1 VPEFFT
7 GLQLFRA
14 DASVGHIIRPSHS
27 NKSNFVS
34 RRGRYEASAACEE
47 SDGNQ
52 HMVNMRL
59 FRLICCMIF
68 VAAHCASAKAQVSGS
83 IPDVT
88 YGGVCIGMHACSAD
102 NTGVAL
108 TEAETWQLSN
118 SLTWDDNFI
127 TFGVGDSA
135 RAELKDGAGQTLAS
149 VKVTWNSV
157 DQRVICVPAD
167 NCSSAPPGSVNAPAG
182 AGPKTKTTKGKT
194 TPTSVPKVWFGT
206 FTLELTN
213 KSTCSF
219 RPDGKIQLAG
229 GDTYIVDGVAWSGWR
244 ILHDPAPGK
253 QDSVQHDFIVPT
265 SGALVVLRLGAPDR
279 FSPLWSCTRRKHIA
293 LAKKRP
299 TSSPPP
305 PAPVDEESGPPATAA
320 AAPRSCDWSS
330 EFDQIRNQQVLSS
343 MRQDAQNGRSVAQ
356 QTRQSGLS
364 VQQLLNSGE
373 QSLSQLAAHLEQV
386 KAAIQDVSSPPVTDF
401 NFTFDY
407 QATCINANSDMTNNA
422 LLAAECEYVNTEDMI
437 HTTEG
442 AIDVYRCM
450 LGN

>member
-1 VPEFFT
+1 
-7 GLQLFRA
+7 
-14 DASVGHIIRPSHS
+14 
-27 NKSNFVS
+27 
-34 RRGRYEASAACEE
+34 
-47 SDGNQ
+47 
-52 HMVNMRL
+52 
-59 FRLICCMIF
+59 
-68 VAAHCASAKAQVSGS
+68 
-83 IPDVT
+83 VT
-88 YGGVCIGMHACSAD
+88 YGGNGGS
-102 NTGVAL
+102 AL
-108 TEAETWQLSN
+108 TEVDVRQLSS
-118 SLTWDDNFI
+118 SLWWDDNYI
-127 TFGVGDSA
+127 SVAVGGGA
-135 RAELKDGAGQTLAS
+135 RADLKDGAGQTLAS

-157 DQRVICVPAD
+157 DQRVICEPGA
-167 NCSSAPPGSVNAPAG
+167 NCSSATPGSLNASPG
-182 AGPKTKTTKGKT
+182 TGPRTKTTKGKT
-194 TPTSVPKVWFGT
+194 TPASVPKVWFGT

-219 RPDGKIQLAG
+219 RPDGNIKLAG
-229 GDTYIVDGVAWSGWR
+229 PDTYIVDGVAWSGWR

-265 SGALVVLRLGAPDR
+265 SDAVLVLHLDAPDR
-279 FSPLWSCTRRKHIA
+279 FSPLSSCTRRKNVA
-293 LAKKRP
+293 LAKTKT

-305 PAPVDEESGPPATAA
+305 QSTPVEEESGAPASAA
-320 AAPRSCDWSS
+320 AAPRSCDWSA

-364 VQQLLNSGE
+364 VQQLLNSGG

-407 QATCINANSDMTNNA
+407 QATCINANADMTNNA
-422 LLAAECEYVNTEDMI
+422 LLAAECEYVNTQDMI

-450 LGN
+450 LGT